1 MKKITNSEEI
11 ISQLVDLLM
20 QFDLEL
26 NHYQTDVYLYV
37 TENEDGTITGN
48 LDTFV
53 NVGGN
58 SWLNDDHFTIY
69 RDKEHF
75 DDFLDYWQSI
85 EEIAAELEISAED
98 LKTEARLQIYG
109 TDPYFS
115 NDDIIFSVIREYI
128 MEYNVDY
135 YNMLFAAFKDHL
147 NDCKNDGTYE
157 ANAICILQ
165 EFNDDCTLIGY
176 DYQID
181 L

>member
-20 QFDLEL
+20 QFDLDL
-26 NHYQTDVYLYV
+26 NRYQTDVYMYV
-37 TENEDGTITGN
+37 TETEDGTITGR
-48 LDTFV
+48 LETFV

-85 EEIAAELEISAED
+85 EEIAAELDITAED
-98 LKTEARLQIYG
+98 LKTAARLQIYG
-109 TDPYFS
+109 SDPDIS
-115 NDDIIFSVIREYI
+115 NEDIIYSDVHEFI
-128 MEYNVDY
+128 MDYNVDY
-135 YNMLFAAFKDHL
+135 YNQLMEAYKERL
-147 NDCKNDGTYE
+147 NELKNDGTYE
-157 ANAICILQ
+157 DNAICIIQ
-165 EFNDDCTLIGY
+165 DFNDDCTLIGY